1 MSTWTTGELDEI
13 AAATELRITTRRA
26 DGTPRLPV
34 PIWVVRA
41 ADIYIRSYRGPVG
54 GWFRHATAD
63 GGAHI
68 HAGNVDR
75 DVSVSPAGPAAR
87 AGIDQAYRAKYAA

>member
-41 ADIYIRSYRGPVG
+41 ADIYPVLPWPG
-54 GWFRHATAD
+54 RRL
-63 GGAHI
+63 
-68 HAGNVDR
+68 V
-75 DVSVSPAGPAAR
+75 PAGDR
-87 AGIDQAYRAKYAA
+87 